1 MQMIRKSSI
10 LLFIIVILAS
20 CGPKKQSGSA
30 SKTSPKKK
38 IDVPAFNADTAFA
51 FVKAQTD
58 FGPRVPNS
66 QAANE
71 CAIWLTKTMESFAD
85 TTIVQDY
92 KAYAYNGKALKGQ
105 NIIGSFNPENPKR
118 IFLCAHWDSRH
129 VADHDPDEANHNTPI
144 DGANDG
150 ASGVGV
156 LLEIAKVLSANPPP
170 IGVDIIL
177 FDLEDYGPPQ
187 GAQSRDGGDYW
198 GLGSQYW
205 SKNPHVY
212 NYKAK
217 YGILLDMVGDTDARF
232 LMEGFSLYH
241 APHIVKK
248 VWENAEKMGYGDY
261 FVKEKGGYITDDH
274 YYINEI
280 AGIPTIDIIHL
291 VPDSRNGSFVD
302 YWHTIGDT
310 LGNIDPQTLKVVG
323 KVVLQTVF
331 EEGD

>member
-1 MQMIRKSSI
+1 MERRSRGKILSALLILKIRKGFFFVRI
-10 LLFIIVILAS
+10 GIRAMLLI
-20 CGPKKQSGSA
+20 
-30 SKTSPKKK
+30 
-38 IDVPAFNADTAFA
+38 
-51 FVKAQTD
+51 
-58 FGPRVPNS
+58 
-66 QAANE
+66 
-71 CAIWLTKTMESFAD
+71 
-85 TTIVQDY
+85 
-92 KAYAYNGKALKGQ
+92 
-105 NIIGSFNPENPKR
+105 
-118 IFLCAHWDSRH
+118 
-129 VADHDPDEANHNTPI
+129 DPDEANHNTPI

-150 ASGVGV
+150 ASGVGA
-156 LLEIAKVLSANPPP
+156 LLEIARVLSSNTPP

-232 LMEGFSLYH
+232 LMEGFSLYY

-323 KVVLQTVF
+323 EVVLQTVF
-331 EEGD
+331 EEGISPETTTKNVFCEYRALCF